1 MNIHFRYRF
10 IIFVCFYFY
19 LIQTLPA
26 QENKNKDLRI
36 AAIEKQLLELAENQL
51 PGLNEKV
58 EFSVSQSSIQEFLRG
73 LAELVELNVN
83 IDPSINGSISNNFKN
98 EKVLNIILF
107 LCREFSLEIEIIGS
121 ILSFKPFKEEKQKPA
136 QKFTVKYSAYN
147 DLIKLDVRRDTL
159 YNVLKEIARQS
170 NKNVIA
176 APEIK
181 DQIISCFVE
190 SMNFK
195 EAIKALAFSNDLL
208 LTINDAEA
216 YLLESAEQSF
226 AAKPQRRYANKE
238 TNGRTSTYR
247 QDHFRTNI
255 HVEKRDNLVFVS
267 ANISNQPLIQ
277 VLNSI
282 SELSGYNYIFIQ
294 EPKDPISLHIV
305 DLEHDAFLELILNAT
320 DFTYRVNNDLYVI
333 GGRNEE
339 GLRASELL
347 QLKYR
352 STSDVIKIIPEA
364 ISNGLEIRE
373 FNELN
378 GLLLSGSRPQIT
390 ELKSFIREID
400 RLVPVVQIEVIVI
413 DVNKGRDLQT
423 GITAGI
429 SDSIPN
435 GGTLLPGLDFTLS
448 SASINGALDQLERK
462 NIINLGKV
470 NPNFYTN
477 LKALEQNN
485 NINIRSTPKLATL
498 NGHEATLTI
507 GRTEFYLEQTQNI
520 QGANNIVTT
529 VTPQYREISADLN
542 IVINPIVSANEHVTL
557 DIAAEFSDFTPAFVP
572 NGPPGKAS
580 RKFNSLIRVRNN
592 EMIVLGGLEEESKIK
607 NASGIPILAR
617 IPVLNWI
624 FSARSNTKSN
634 TRLLVFIR
642 PTILY

>member
-1 MNIHFRYRF
+1 MNNHFRYRF
-10 IIFVCFYFY
+10 IILVCFYFY
-19 LIQTLPA
+19 LIQSATA
-26 QENKNKDLRI
+26 QEDQNNDLRI
-36 AAIEKQLLELAENQL
+36 ASIEKQLLELAENQL

-83 IDPSINGSISNNFKN
+83 IDPGISGSISNNFKN

-107 LCREFSLEIEIIGS
+107 LCREYNLEIEIIGS
-121 ILSFKPFKEEKQKPA
+121 ILSFKPFKEKKQKTL
-136 QKFTVKYSAYN
+136 QKFIVQYSAYN
-147 DLIKLDVRRDTL
+147 DLLKLDVRRDTL
-159 YNVLKEIARQS
+159 YNVLKEIAKQS
-170 NKNVIA
+170 GKNVIA
-176 APEIK
+176 SPEIK
-181 DQIISCFVE
+181 DQIISSFVE
-190 SMNFK
+190 SMPFK
-195 EAIKALAFSNDLL
+195 EAIKALAFSNNLI

-216 YLLESAEQSF
+216 YLLESTEQIYD
-226 AAKPQRRYANKE
+226 ANPQRRYGKNQANNKAISS
-238 TNGRTSTYR
+238 RK
-247 QDHFRTNI
+247 DHFRTNI
-255 HVEKRDNLVFVS
+255 YVEKRDNLVFIS

-282 SELSGYNYIFIQ
+282 SERSGYNYIFLQ
-294 EPKDPISLHIV
+294 EPKDPISLHI
-305 DLEHDAFLELILNAT
+305 DNLEHDEFLELILNAT
-320 DFTYRVNNDLYVI
+320 DFTYRVNNDLYII

-347 QLKYR
+347 QLKFR
-352 STSDVIKIIPEA
+352 STTDVIKIIPEG
-364 ISNGLEIRE
+364 ISKGLEIRE
-373 FNELN
+373 FKELN
-378 GLLLSGSRPQIT
+378 GLLLSGSRPQIS
-390 ELKSFIREID
+390 ELKSFIRQID
-400 RLVPVVQIEVIVI
+400 RLIPVVQIEVIVI
-413 DVNKGRDLQT
+413 DVNKGRDIQT

-429 SDSIPN
+429 SDSIPS
-435 GGTLLPGLDFTLS
+435 GGTLLPGLDFTLN
-448 SASINGALDQLERK
+448 SASINGTLDVLERK
-462 NIINLGKV
+462 NIVNLGRV

-520 QGANNIVTT
+520 QGANTIVTT

-542 IVINPIVSANEHVTL
+542 IVINPLVSANEHVTL

-592 EMIVLGGLEEESKIK
+592 EMIVLGGLEEESKSK
-607 NASGIPILAR
+607 NASGIPLLAR
-617 IPVLNWI
+617 IPVLNWV
-624 FSARSNTKSN
+624 FSARSNVRSN
-634 TRLLVFIR
+634 SRLLVFIR